1 MGHLRRFHEVRLL
14 SGLPP
19 TPDVSLRWSHAS
31 EYQIPQCRWVVRPGR
46 TAEKETV
53 PPNNVD
59 PKIERRPIGPLRPY
73 ERNAR
78 KHPPEQVAQI
88 AVAIREWG
96 WTVRII
102 AWLIGYNWR
111 RSRRSK
117 FQKRLPDR

>member
-1 MGHLRRFHEVRLL
+1 MYRCDGAT
-14 SGLPP
+14 LPNIRSRNA
-19 TPDVSLRWSHAS
+19 DGS
-31 EYQIPQCRWVVRPGR
+31 CGPGR